1 MIEDFSTDDTGE
13 EIDVDLCIVGG
24 GAAGI
29 ALAREFVNSPL
40 NVCLLESGDFE
51 YDLTTQS
58 LYSGENIGLPYFPLE
73 ACRLRYFGG
82 TTNHWSGQCA
92 PLSELDFEV
101 RPWVAH
107 SGWPISKA
115 DLDPFYE
122 RAQSVCELGNY
133 VYDERMFDA
142 LEIEQPDLDLERLK
156 TFFFRYSPPIRFGE
170 AYRGDLRTAENIQ
183 ILLNSNALNLS
194 TNDAGT
200 QVEQI
205 EFSTINGRS
214 GSVRARAFVL
224 ACGAIENARLL
235 LLSTDSNPNGLGNQH
250 DLVGRFFMEHPEG
263 PSGTLISQDPM
274 SLLYSFTRHWRGGIQ
289 FRPAFR
295 TADALQRQEEV
306 LGACSVLEYTVRAD
320 SGTTAAISIGRS
332 LSNGERPGELASKLW
347 RILLDLDEV
356 LPNAYRY
363 LVQGKEP
370 IAKPER
376 LFFKTLSEQAPN
388 PSSRVTLSDEEDAL
402 GKRRVRMD
410 WRLTDMD
417 KKTIDVLTTTLG
429 IEFGRLDMG
438 RVQLDDW
445 LADTSNSWQTEG
457 GRNLR
462 GGFHHMGT
470 TRMSANPAEGV
481 VDADCRVHGISN
493 LCIAGSSVFPTS
505 GHVNPTLTIVA
516 LALRTADH
524 LKQSLI

>member
-1 MIEDFSTDDTGE
+1 MIEDFATDETGE
-13 EIDVDLCIVGG
+13 VIDADICIIGG

-29 ALAREFVNSPL
+29 TIAREFADSPL
-40 NVCLLESGDFE
+40 NVCVLEGGGFE

-58 LYSGENIGLPYFPLE
+58 LYSGENSGLPYFPLE

-92 PLSELDFEV
+92 PLSDIDFET

-115 DLDPFYE
+115 DLDPFYS

-133 VYDERMFDA
+133 LYDERLFEA
-142 LEIEQPDLDLERLK
+142 LEIEEPDLNRDLLRA
-156 TFFFRYSPPIRFGE
+156 FFFRYSAPIRFGDT
-170 AYRGDLRTAENIQ
+170 YRAELQRATNIRV
-183 ILLNSNALNLS
+183 LLNANVVNLA
-194 TNDAGT
+194 TGENGD
-200 QVEQI
+200 QVEQAEI
-205 EFSTINGRS
+205 TSLS
-214 GSVRARAFVL
+214 GKSAQVRARMFVL

-235 LLSTDSNPNGLGNQH
+235 LLSTDSDPNGLGNQN
-250 DLVGRFFMEHPEG
+250 DMVGRFFMEHPEG
-263 PSGTLISQDPM
+263 PSGSVVTQDPM
-274 SLLYSFTRHWRGGIQ
+274 RLLYTFTRHWRGGIQ

-295 TADALQRQEEV
+295 TADDLQRREQV
-306 LGACSVLEYTVRAD
+306 LGASSVLEYTVRAD

-332 LSNGERPGELASKLW
+332 LSNGERPDDLAGKIW

-363 LVQGKEP
+363 IVQGKEP
-370 IAKPER
+370 IAEPDR
-376 LFFKTLSEQAPN
+376 LFFKTLAEQAPN
-388 PSSRVTLSDEEDAL
+388 PESRVTLSDDEDDL
-402 GKRRVRMD
+402 GKRRARLD

-417 KKTIDVLTTTLG
+417 KKTIEVITTNLG
-429 IEFGRLDMG
+429 VEFGRLGFG
-438 RVQLDDW
+438 RVQLDEW
-445 LADTSNSWQTEG
+445 LTDTSDTWQTEG
-457 GRNLR
+457 GRDLR

-470 TRMSANPAEGV
+470 TRMSADPSAGV
-481 VDADCRVHGISN
+481 VDSDCRLHGTPN
-493 LCIAGSSVFPTS
+493 LYIAGSSVFPTS

-524 LKQSLI
+524 LKQSLA